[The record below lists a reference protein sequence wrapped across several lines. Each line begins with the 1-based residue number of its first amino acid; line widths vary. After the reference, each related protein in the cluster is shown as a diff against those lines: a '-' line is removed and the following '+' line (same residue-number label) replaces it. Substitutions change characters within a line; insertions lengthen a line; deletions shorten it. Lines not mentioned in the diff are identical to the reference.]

1 MNKIRKDD
9 EVVVILGKDRGRR
22 GKVTKVLATGKL
34 LVQGLNVV
42 KKHQKPNPQLGVA
55 GGIVEKEMPIQL
67 SNVALWNPN
76 KGKTGGPDRIGFRFI
91 GEGAARKKVRYFK
104 SNDEVVDR

>member
-9 EVVVILGKDRGRR
+9 EVVVVTGKDRGRR
-22 GKVTKVLATGKL
+22 GKVRQVLASGKL
-34 LVQGLNVV
+34 FVEGLNIV

-55 GGIVEKEMPIQL
+55 GGIVEKEMPVQI

-76 KGKTGGPDRIGFRFI
+76 KGKDGGPDRIGFRFV
-91 GEGAARKKVRYFK
+91 GEGATRKKVRYFK
-104 SNDEVVDR
+104 SNDEVIDR